1 MIIEIIITFLMA
13 FCISITLSY
22 KKFFDKVARNLNHF
36 QKFLNND
43 NVSEEEIKKE
53 FSNIMKD
60 ICK

>member
-1 MIIEIIITFLMA
+1 MIIEIIISFLIT

-43 NVSEEEIKKE
+43 NASEEIKEE

>member
-53 FSNIMKD
+53 FQI
-60 ICK
+60 